1 VGSMKQKCIILAFAA
16 IALYCVAC
24 VPSAHYGRLAV
35 SGPDMTIQR
44 LFDRWQ
50 DYHVS
55 YAGVDVTLPN
65 AILFD
70 PKGDDKTITLHP
82 YWSPVRDRE
91 ELQALFAWIQSFKLD
106 PPRLYRIVGPDNRVF
121 GYLYTLD
128 TSAHIKAIDD
138 NTLWIDDMTLR
149 PSVKQ
154 GIFAPL

>member
-1 VGSMKQKCIILAFAA
+1 MKQQRSILVFAL
-16 IALYCVAC
+16 IALYCAAC
-24 VPSAHYGRLAV
+24 VPSDHYGRLV
-35 SGPDMTIQR
+35 IDGPDMTIQQ

-50 DYHVS
+50 DYNVS
-55 YAGVDVTLPN
+55 YAGVEADIPN

-91 ELQALFAWIQSFKLD
+91 ELQDLLAGIWSFKLD
-106 PPRLYRIVGPDNRVF
+106 PPRLYKIIGPNNLVF

-128 TSAHIKAIDD
+128 TYAHIKVIDD

-154 GIFAPL
+154 GIFAPM